1 MTLLSNLALEHIL
14 IVEDDDDAYVALEAL
29 IRKGGVR
36 EARIIRC
43 TKLDQLAELKQVHLD
58 LILTDLGLPDSSVEE
73 TFPRIYAMFPLTPII
88 VLTGTA
94 GLEFA
99 AETISRGAQDYLVK
113 GEFDQR
119 VLVKSIQYAIQRKRM
134 SNDYRRLFEY
144 NPVAMYI
151 YDRQTLE
158 MLMVNNAAVRQY
170 GYSYDEFLKLSVTEI
185 RPPEEIEAFQEANR
199 RVHDMYTDF
208 GRWKHRRSDGSVFYA
223 HLYAHRTVFAGR
235 DAVMV
240 LAVNIDERVRA
251 EQALEKKNREI
262 ERILESITD
271 GFYAVNE
278 NWEITYFNKAAEKI
292 LRYQREDILGKS
304 LWDCFP
310 EAKDF
315 AFYPEFHKAME
326 QGVSVHLEEY
336 YPPLDIWVAVSAYP
350 AGKGLVVYFVDIT
363 EQKRILE
370 KLYHEQENLK
380 AIINNTTDIIWSIDR
395 DLKIISANDAFWK
408 YVERITGIPASLVH
422 KEDFDTTRF
431 TQWSELFERSFE
443 GETFQTIWHEQL
455 DGDDFYQE
463 VSFNPIKDIDGNIVG
478 ASCFS
483 RDITQQ
489 RKYLHMIEKQNE
501 NLSEIARIQSH
512 EVRSPVATILG
523 LAELIDAENPGDE
536 QNAEV
541 LEKIKEAA
549 RELDNVIKKI
559 TGYTCVYTD
568 LEVL

>member
-1 MTLLSNLALEHIL
+1 MTLLSSLALEHIL
-14 IVEDDDDAYVALEAL
+14 IVEDDDDAFIALESL
-29 IRKGGVR
+29 VRKGGISD
-36 EARIIRC
+36 ARILRC
-43 TKLDQLAELKQVHLD
+43 TKFDQLAELKQVHLD

-73 TFPRIYAMFPLTPII
+73 TFPRISAMFPLTPII

-99 AETISRGAQDYLVK
+99 AETISQGAQDYLIK

-119 VLVKSIQYAIQRKRM
+119 VLIKSIQYAIQRKRM

-158 MLMVNNAAVRQY
+158 MLMVNSAAVRQY
-170 GYSYDEFLKLSVTEI
+170 GYRYDEFLKLSVTEI

-223 HLYAHRTVFAGR
+223 HLYAHRTIFGGR

-240 LAVNIDERVRA
+240 LAVDIDERVNA

-262 ERILESITD
+262 ERILESVTD

-292 LRYQREDILGKS
+292 LGYQREEILGKS
-304 LWDCFP
+304 LWHCFP
-310 EAKDF
+310 EAKGLS
-315 AFYPEFHKAME
+315 FYTEFHKAME
-326 QGVSVHLEEY
+326 KGVSVHLEEY
-336 YPPLDIWVAVSAYP
+336 YQPLDIWVAVSAYP

-380 AIINNTTDIIWSIDR
+380 AIINNTTDVIWSIDR

-408 YVERITGIPASLVH
+408 YVERITGIPASLVQ
-422 KEDFDTTRF
+422 KEDFDTARF
-431 TQWSELFERSFE
+431 TQWSELFKRSFE
-443 GETFQTIWHEQL
+443 GEAFQTIWHEQL

-559 TGYTCVYTD
+559 TGYTSVHTD
-568 LEVL
+568 PEVL